1 VSRDTGA
8 PGDGVDKVAGRTGP
22 VREEAPMGVL
32 LGPIRALKVVNDLLL
47 RLGRALAVAALAV
60 MVGVIL
66 AQVFFRYVLNNALP
80 WPDEAARF
88 FMLWMTGLI
97 APMAY
102 RRGGFVAID
111 MLERALPRVAG
122 AVLSLVLLALSL
134 GVLVFAARIGWNEV
148 TGFGGTFATASLWVP
163 NPLDGFE
170 WFRVPRSWMM
180 ASLLVGLWLLILVS
194 VELILRQVASL
205 MGAADLPE
213 LQHTDLPEA
222 E

>member
-1 VSRDTGA
+1 
-8 PGDGVDKVAGRTGP
+8 
-22 VREEAPMGVL
+22 MGVL
-32 LGPIRALKVVNDLLL
+32 LGPIRVLKVVNDLLL
-47 RLGRALAVAALAV
+47 RLGRALAVAALAI
-60 MVGVIL
+60 MVAVIL
-66 AQVFFRYVLNNALP
+66 AQVFFRYVLNSALP

-88 FMLWMTGLI
+88 MMLWMTGLI

-102 RRGGFVAID
+102 RQGGFVAID

-122 AVLSLVLLALSL
+122 AVLSLILLALSL
-134 GVLVFAARIGWNEV
+134 TVMVFAARIGWNEV

-163 NPLDGFE
+163 TSITFDE

-205 MGAADLPE
+205 MGAVDLPE

>member
-1 VSRDTGA
+1 
-8 PGDGVDKVAGRTGP
+8 
-22 VREEAPMGVL
+22 MGVL

-47 RLGRALAVAALAV
+47 RLGRTLAVAALAV

-88 FMLWMTGLI
+88 MMLWMTGLI

-111 MLERALPRVAG
+111 MLERALPPRVG
-122 AVLSLVLLALSL
+122 AILSLVLLALSMA
-134 GVLVFAARIGWNEV
+134 VLVMAARIGWSEV
-148 TGFGGTFATASLWVP
+148 TGFGGSFATASLWVP
-163 NPLDGFE
+163 LSITFDE
-170 WFRVPRSWMM
+170 WLRVPRSWMM
-180 ASLLVGLWLLILVS
+180 ASLLVGLWLLILVNA
-194 VELILRQVASL
+194 ELILRQVAAL
-205 MGAADLPE
+205 MGAGAELPE
-213 LQHTDLPEA
+213 LMQTDLPEA

>member
-1 VSRDTGA
+1 
-8 PGDGVDKVAGRTGP
+8 
-22 VREEAPMGVL
+22 MGVV

-47 RLGRALAVAALAV
+47 RAGRALAVAALAI
-60 MVGVIL
+60 MVAVIL
-66 AQVFFRYVLNNALP
+66 AQVFFRYVLNSALP

-88 FMLWMTGLI
+88 MMLWMTGLI

-111 MLERALPRVAG
+111 MLEQALPRRVG
-122 AVLSLVLLALSL
+122 AALSLILLALSL
-134 GVLVFAARIGWNEV
+134 AVLVAAARIGWSEV
-148 TGFGGTFATASLWVP
+148 TGFGGSFATASLWVP

-180 ASLLVGLWLLILVS
+180 ASLLVGLWLLILVN
-194 VELILRQVASL
+194 VELILRQIAAL
-205 MGAADLPE
+205 MGAEGRLPE
-213 LQHTDLPEA
+213 LKHTDLPEA